1 MFEAEAE
8 WRCAFADARRL
19 FRNRLLRDEPTE
31 VDNEWANHAHG
42 ELLKLTVGYERD
54 RHALVG
60 TALADKSNLAQ
71 LPSNIRKGD

>member
-1 MFEAEAE
+1 MAMCIRRRAT
-8 WRCAFADARRL
+8 AFPKPASK
-19 FRNRLLRDEPTE
+19 DEPTE

-42 ELLKLTVGYERD
+42 KLLKLTVGYERD